1 MTDGPT
7 SGPARWRCCAVS
19 DGWVAFQNAIGWDA
33 TTRTSS
39 SAVRVLTSTD
49 GLDWRVTGE
58 PILAPTGSGWAAT
71 HVYAVDVRDTPT
83 GIRLYANGRNAAHW
97 TRGREHVGL
106 ATPDRS
112 VRPAD
117 GLSLRRGAA
126 ARSPTAPRP
135 RGS

>member
-1 MTDGPT
+1 MEVL
-7 SGPARWRCCAVS
+7 AVS

-49 GLDWRVTGE
+49 GLDWQVTGE

-71 HVYAVDVRDTPT
+71 HVYAVDVRDTPA

-106 ATPDRS
+106 ATPDRN
-112 VRPAD
+112 RPP
-117 GLSLRRGAA
+117 S
-126 ARSPTAPRP
+126 
-135 RGS
+135 

>member
-1 MTDGPT
+1 MEVL
-7 SGPARWRCCAVS
+7 AVR

-33 TTRTSS
+33 TTRASS
-39 SAVRVLTSTD
+39 SAVRVLTSAD
-49 GLDWRVTGE
+49 GLDWEVTGE

-71 HVYAVDVRDTPT
+71 HVYAVDVRDTPA

-112 VRPAD
+112 
-117 GLSLRRGAA
+117 
-126 ARSPTAPRP
+126 AREV
-135 RGS
+135 